1 MLPAGNGGA
10 PVDRDAVIHRVNPY
24 LLHGEQYYEI
34 HYSYT
39 NEPDTLRQS
48 RTAHDYIY
56 PNPQEGD
63 HVLIEAVLN
72 VITEIKKKG

>member
-1 MLPAGNGGA
+1 MA
-10 PVDRDAVIHRVNPY
+10 RDAVIHRVNSY

-34 HYSYT
+34 LYSYT
-39 NEPDTLRQS
+39 NEPDTPRQS
-48 RTAHDYIY
+48 RIAHTNIY

>member
-1 MLPAGNGGA
+1 MA
-10 PVDRDAVIHRVNPY
+10 RDAVFHRVNPY

-34 HYSYT
+34 LYAYT

-48 RTAHDYIY
+48 RIAHTNIY

-72 VITEIKKKG
+72 IITEIKKKE

>member
-1 MLPAGNGGA
+1 M
-10 PVDRDAVIHRVNPY
+10 DREAVIHRVNPY

-34 HYSYT
+34 LYAYT

-48 RTAHDYIY
+48 RIAHTNIY
-56 PNPQEGD
+56 SDPQEGD

-72 VITEIKKKG
+72 IITEISKKG

>member
-1 MLPAGNGGA
+1 MA
-10 PVDRDAVIHRVNPY
+10 RDAVIHRVNPY

-34 HYSYT
+34 LYAYS

-48 RTAHDYIY
+48 RIAHDYIY

-63 HVLIEAVLN
+63 DVLIEAVLN
-72 VITEIKKKG
+72 IITEIKKKG